1 MNIDEAALK
10 ADPSDSEIMEIAGR
24 WFHTGEN
31 QHRADG
37 YYYRSLGTPTN
48 VRGSD
53 LIAFARALLHRSQ
66 GQEPVA
72 EGFVDQHGKVINASA
87 TIGYLRPC
95 PEDAAN
101 GCKIIPLF
109 THPAPVAVVP
119 AEQAED
125 SAMLDWLEPQQ
136 GVNLVSDD
144 AGKWAV
150 SDSGVQECPPEGG
163 FTTPTAITSFVDPED
178 WKPTIREAIR
188 AAMSN
193 REAGG
198 S

>member
-1 MNIDEAALK
+1 MTHPKLDEAALK

-66 GQEPVA
+66 
-72 EGFVDQHGKVINASA
+72 
-87 TIGYLRPC
+87 
-95 PEDAAN
+95 
-101 GCKIIPLF
+101 
-109 THPAPVAVVP
+109 PVAVVP

-125 SAMLDWLEPQQ
+125 SAMLDWLDKNNARFQMGWRVGIAP
-136 GVNLVSDD
+136 
-144 AGKWAV
+144 AGNASIQSV
-150 SDSGVQECPPEGG
+150 IQLGG
-163 FTTPTAITSFVDPED
+163 QPLTS
-178 WKPTIREAIR
+178 IRAAIR
-188 AAMSN
+188 AAIGRN

-198 S
+198 L

>member
-1 MNIDEAALK
+1 MTPIDEAALK

-53 LIAFARALLHRSQ
+53 LIEFARALLHRSQ
-66 GQEPVA
+66 
-72 EGFVDQHGKVINASA
+72 
-87 TIGYLRPC
+87 
-95 PEDAAN
+95 
-101 GCKIIPLF
+101 
-109 THPAPVAVVP
+109 PVAVVP

-125 SAMLDWLEPQQ
+125 SAMLDWLDKNNARFQMGWRVGIAP
-136 GVNLVSDD
+136 
-144 AGKWAV
+144 AGNAAIQSV
-150 SDSGVQECPPEGG
+150 IQLGG
-163 FTTPTAITSFVDPED
+163 QPLTS
-178 WKPTIREAIR
+178 IRAAIR
-188 AAMSN
+188 AAIGRN

>member
-1 MNIDEAALK
+1 MTPIDEAALK

-53 LIAFARALLHRSQ
+53 LIEFARALLHRSQ
-66 GQEPVA
+66 
-72 EGFVDQHGKVINASA
+72 
-87 TIGYLRPC
+87 
-95 PEDAAN
+95 
-101 GCKIIPLF
+101 
-109 THPAPVAVVP
+109 PVAVVP

-125 SAMLDWLEPQQ
+125 SAMLDWLDSMNRALNDFHGTKYGWKVVLSRHVTRVISERKSH
-136 GVNLVSDD
+136 GCIADIDVDD
-144 AGKWAV
+144 SHAHAPN
-150 SDSGVQECPPEGG
+150 S
-163 FTTPTAITSFVDPED
+163 
-178 WKPTIREAIR
+178 IRAAIR

>member
-1 MNIDEAALK
+1 MTPIDEAALK

-66 GQEPVA
+66 
-72 EGFVDQHGKVINASA
+72 
-87 TIGYLRPC
+87 
-95 PEDAAN
+95 
-101 GCKIIPLF
+101 
-109 THPAPVAVVP
+109 PVAVVQ

-125 SAMLDWLEPQQ
+125 SAMLDWLDKNNARFQMGWRVGIAP
-136 GVNLVSDD
+136 
-144 AGKWAV
+144 AGNASIQSV
-150 SDSGVQECPPEGG
+150 IQLGG
-163 FTTPTAITSFVDPED
+163 QPLTS
-178 WKPTIREAIR
+178 IRAAIR
-188 AAMSN
+188 AAIGRN

>member
-1 MNIDEAALK
+1 MTPIDEAALK

-53 LIAFARALLHRSQ
+53 LIAFARALLQRSQ
-66 GQEPVA
+66 
-72 EGFVDQHGKVINASA
+72 
-87 TIGYLRPC
+87 
-95 PEDAAN
+95 
-101 GCKIIPLF
+101 
-109 THPAPVAVVP
+109 PVAVVP

-125 SAMLDWLEPQQ
+125 LIKTDRAVLVRAAAALSAYLSAMRAED
-136 GVNLVSDD
+136 GDD
-144 AGKWAV
+144 RESLMARIRGADKMAHAAYTELYAV
-150 SDSGVQECPPEGG
+150 LHS
-163 FTTPTAITSFVDPED
+163 TASV
-178 WKPTIREAIR
+178 
-188 AAMSN
+188 SN

>member
-66 GQEPVA
+66 
-72 EGFVDQHGKVINASA
+72 
-87 TIGYLRPC
+87 
-95 PEDAAN
+95 
-101 GCKIIPLF
+101 
-109 THPAPVAVVP
+109 PVAVVP

-125 SAMLDWLEPQQ
+125 SLASHFSPFYLLSNAR
-136 GVNLVSDD
+136 GLLSDD
-144 AGKWAV
+144 WHGKANWAIAARLFAV
-150 SDSGVQECPPEGG
+150 GS
-163 FTTPTAITSFVDPED
+163 TTAKRIC
-178 WKPTIREAIR
+178 REAGIDPDANDMR
-188 AAMSN
+188 KTDAAMSN

>member
-66 GQEPVA
+66 
-72 EGFVDQHGKVINASA
+72 
-87 TIGYLRPC
+87 
-95 PEDAAN
+95 
-101 GCKIIPLF
+101 
-109 THPAPVAVVP
+109 PVAVVQ

-125 SAMLDWLEPQQ
+125 SAMLDWLDKNNARFQMGWRVGIAP
-136 GVNLVSDD
+136 
-144 AGKWAV
+144 AGNASIQSV
-150 SDSGVQECPPEGG
+150 IQLGG
-163 FTTPTAITSFVDPED
+163 QPLTS
-178 WKPTIREAIR
+178 IRAAIR

>member
-1 MNIDEAALK
+1 MTPIDEAALK

-53 LIAFARALLHRSQ
+53 LIEFARALLQRSQ
-66 GQEPVA
+66 
-72 EGFVDQHGKVINASA
+72 
-87 TIGYLRPC
+87 
-95 PEDAAN
+95 
-101 GCKIIPLF
+101 
-109 THPAPVAVVP
+109 PVAVVQ

-125 SAMLDWLEPQQ
+125 SAMLDWLDKNNARFQMGWRVGIAP
-136 GVNLVSDD
+136 
-144 AGKWAV
+144 AGNASIQSV
-150 SDSGVQECPPEGG
+150 IQLGG
-163 FTTPTAITSFVDPED
+163 QPLTS
-178 WKPTIREAIR
+178 IRAAIR
-188 AAMSN
+188 AAIGRN

>member
-53 LIAFARALLHRSQ
+53 LIAFARALLQRSQ
-66 GQEPVA
+66 
-72 EGFVDQHGKVINASA
+72 
-87 TIGYLRPC
+87 
-95 PEDAAN
+95 
-101 GCKIIPLF
+101 
-109 THPAPVAVVP
+109 PVAVVP

-125 SAMLDWLEPQQ
+125 SAMLDWLDKNNARFQMGWRVGIAP
-136 GVNLVSDD
+136 
-144 AGKWAV
+144 AGNASIQSV
-150 SDSGVQECPPEGG
+150 IQLGG
-163 FTTPTAITSFVDPED
+163 QPLTS
-178 WKPTIREAIR
+178 IRAAIR
-188 AAMSN
+188 AAIGRN

>member
-1 MNIDEAALK
+1 MTPIDEAALK

-53 LIAFARALLHRSQ
+53 LIEFARALLHRSQ
-66 GQEPVA
+66 
-72 EGFVDQHGKVINASA
+72 
-87 TIGYLRPC
+87 
-95 PEDAAN
+95 
-101 GCKIIPLF
+101 
-109 THPAPVAVVP
+109 PVAVVP

-125 SAMLDWLEPQQ
+125 SAMLDWLEREHFSLSAIKEPCGDDQFALWWQVTQ
-136 GVNLVSDD
+136 GRKSI
-144 AGKWAV
+144 
-150 SDSGVQECPPEGG
+150 SGHPLASP
-163 FTTPTAITSFVDPED
+163 
-178 WKPTIREAIR
+178 REAIR
-188 AAMSN
+188 AAIGRN

>member
-1 MNIDEAALK
+1 MTPIDEAALK

-31 QHRADG
+31 QHKTDG

-66 GQEPVA
+66 
-72 EGFVDQHGKVINASA
+72 
-87 TIGYLRPC
+87 
-95 PEDAAN
+95 
-101 GCKIIPLF
+101 
-109 THPAPVAVVP
+109 PVAVVP

-125 SAMLDWLEPQQ
+125 SAMLDWLDKNNARFQMGWRVGIAP
-136 GVNLVSDD
+136 
-144 AGKWAV
+144 AGNASIQSV
-150 SDSGVQECPPEGG
+150 IQLGG
-163 FTTPTAITSFVDPED
+163 QPLTS
-178 WKPTIREAIR
+178 IRAAIR
-188 AAMSN
+188 AAIGRN

-198 S
+198 L

>member
-1 MNIDEAALK
+1 MTPIDEASLK

-53 LIAFARALLHRSQ
+53 LIEFARALLHRSQ
-66 GQEPVA
+66 
-72 EGFVDQHGKVINASA
+72 
-87 TIGYLRPC
+87 
-95 PEDAAN
+95 
-101 GCKIIPLF
+101 
-109 THPAPVAVVP
+109 PVAVVP

-125 SAMLDWLEPQQ
+125 SAMLDWLEK
-136 GVNLVSDD
+136 NLFER
-144 AGKWAV
+144 KW
-150 SDSGVQECPPEGG
+150 GG
-163 FTTPTAITSFVDPED
+163 TIGAPSEFYVRGDFRHTTQKMRGETL
-178 WKPTIREAIR
+178 REAIR

>member
-1 MNIDEAALK
+1 MTPIDEAALK

-53 LIAFARALLHRSQ
+53 LIEFARALLHRSQ
-66 GQEPVA
+66 
-72 EGFVDQHGKVINASA
+72 
-87 TIGYLRPC
+87 
-95 PEDAAN
+95 
-101 GCKIIPLF
+101 
-109 THPAPVAVVP
+109 PVAVVQ

-125 SAMLDWLEPQQ
+125 SAMLDWLERHFTVIR
-136 GVNLVSDD
+136 GVFVN
-144 AGKWAV
+144 GKHEVAPLNI
-150 SDSGVQECPPEGG
+150 DCG
-163 FTTPTAITSFVDPED
+163 ED
-178 WKPTIREAIR
+178 TMKDNTGKVRAAIR
-188 AAMSN
+188 AAIGRN

>member
-1 MNIDEAALK
+1 MTPIDEAALK

-53 LIAFARALLHRSQ
+53 LIEFARALLNRSQ
-66 GQEPVA
+66 SEAPGIARAQQVLREMHEVNKGQQVA
-72 EGFVDQHGKVINASA
+72 DPF
-87 TIGYLRPC
+87 LF
-95 PEDAAN
+95 AA
-101 GCKIIPLF
+101 LALD
-109 THPAPVAVVP
+109 TVVP
-119 AEQAED
+119 AEQPQTAFCPACFAEVKLSEVD
-125 SAMLDWLEPQQ
+125 AVTKDAMRWRAWKAQPLWRLNKFGGKWRITTSDAVLTEWLETA
-136 GVNLVSDD
+136 D
-144 AGKWAV
+144 A
-150 SDSGVQECPPEGG
+150 
-163 FTTPTAITSFVDPED
+163 AIDA
-178 WKPTIREAIR
+178 AI
-188 AAMSN
+188 SN

>member
-1 MNIDEAALK
+1 MTPIDEAALK

-53 LIAFARALLHRSQ
+53 LIEFARALLHRSQ
-66 GQEPVA
+66 
-72 EGFVDQHGKVINASA
+72 
-87 TIGYLRPC
+87 
-95 PEDAAN
+95 
-101 GCKIIPLF
+101 
-109 THPAPVAVVP
+109 PVAVVP

-125 SAMLDWLEPQQ
+125 SAMLDWLDKNNARFQMGWRVGIAP
-136 GVNLVSDD
+136 
-144 AGKWAV
+144 AGNASIQSV
-150 SDSGVQECPPEGG
+150 IQLGG
-163 FTTPTAITSFVDPED
+163 QPLTS
-178 WKPTIREAIR
+178 IRAAIR
-188 AAMSN
+188 AAIGRN

>member
-1 MNIDEAALK
+1 MTPIDEAALK
-10 ADPSDSEIMEIAGR
+10 AGISDSEIMEIAGR

-53 LIAFARALLHRSQ
+53 LIEFARALLHRSQ
-66 GQEPVA
+66 
-72 EGFVDQHGKVINASA
+72 
-87 TIGYLRPC
+87 
-95 PEDAAN
+95 
-101 GCKIIPLF
+101 
-109 THPAPVAVVP
+109 PVAVVP

-125 SAMLDWLEPQQ
+125 SAMLDWLDKNNARFQMGWRVGIAP
-136 GVNLVSDD
+136 
-144 AGKWAV
+144 AGNASIQSV
-150 SDSGVQECPPEGG
+150 IQLGG
-163 FTTPTAITSFVDPED
+163 QPLTS
-178 WKPTIREAIR
+178 IRAAIR
-188 AAMSN
+188 AAIGRN

>member
-1 MNIDEAALK
+1 MTPIDEAALK

-125 SAMLDWLEPQQ
+125 SAMLDWLDKNNARFQMGWRVGIAP
-136 GVNLVSDD
+136 
-144 AGKWAV
+144 AGNASIQSV
-150 SDSGVQECPPEGG
+150 IQLGG
-163 FTTPTAITSFVDPED
+163 QPLTS
-178 WKPTIREAIR
+178 IRAAIR
-188 AAMSN
+188 AAIGRN

>member
-1 MNIDEAALK
+1 MTHPKLDEAALK

-66 GQEPVA
+66 
-72 EGFVDQHGKVINASA
+72 
-87 TIGYLRPC
+87 
-95 PEDAAN
+95 
-101 GCKIIPLF
+101 
-109 THPAPVAVVP
+109 PVAVVP

-125 SAMLDWLEPQQ
+125 SAMLDWLDKNNARFQMGWRVGIAP
-136 GVNLVSDD
+136 
-144 AGKWAV
+144 AGNASIQSV
-150 SDSGVQECPPEGG
+150 IQLGG
-163 FTTPTAITSFVDPED
+163 QPLTS
-178 WKPTIREAIR
+178 IRAAIR
-188 AAMSN
+188 AAIGRN

>member
-1 MNIDEAALK
+1 MTPIDEAALK

-66 GQEPVA
+66 DHIADAGEKVDPSAQGPAELFLQLHGDCQEHELTEPVDYTNDEVTWCWHRIHESDVRYVRA
-72 EGFVDQHGKVINASA
+72 D
-87 TIGYLRPC
+87 T
-95 PEDAAN
+95 DM
-101 GCKIIPLF
+101 
-109 THPAPVAVVP
+109 
-119 AEQAED
+119 QAEID
-125 SAMLDWLEPQQ
+125 RMSDALREIGDFAHDRSTGPAVPDALWEVRSMAYSAES
-136 GVNLVSDD
+136 N
-144 AGKWAV
+144 
-150 SDSGVQECPPEGG
+150 
-163 FTTPTAITSFVDPED
+163 ITSPQHQVKKGE
-178 WKPTIREAIR
+178 
-188 AAMSN
+188 S
-193 REAGG
+193 

>member
-1 MNIDEAALK
+1 MTPIDEAALK

-53 LIAFARALLHRSQ
+53 LIEFARALLHRSQ
-66 GQEPVA
+66 
-72 EGFVDQHGKVINASA
+72 
-87 TIGYLRPC
+87 
-95 PEDAAN
+95 
-101 GCKIIPLF
+101 
-109 THPAPVAVVP
+109 PVAVVP

-125 SAMLDWLEPQQ
+125 SAMRK
-136 GVNLVSDD
+136 D
-144 AGKWAV
+144 AMRWQYVKGIARHKSSWRGRTWTFDLA
-150 SDSGVQECPPEGG
+150 SDSANLDAA
-163 FTTPTAITSFVDPED
+163 TDAAIA
-178 WKPTIREAIR
+178 AIGR
-188 AAMSN
+188 N

>member
-1 MNIDEAALK
+1 MTPIDEAALK
-10 ADPSDSEIMEIAGR
+10 AGISDSEIMEIADR
-24 WFHTGEN
+24 WFCTGEN
-31 QHRADG
+31 QHKTDG

-53 LIAFARALLHRSQ
+53 LIEFARALLHRSQ
-66 GQEPVA
+66 
-72 EGFVDQHGKVINASA
+72 
-87 TIGYLRPC
+87 
-95 PEDAAN
+95 
-101 GCKIIPLF
+101 
-109 THPAPVAVVP
+109 PVAVVP

>member
-1 MNIDEAALK
+1 MTPIDEAALK

-66 GQEPVA
+66 
-72 EGFVDQHGKVINASA
+72 
-87 TIGYLRPC
+87 
-95 PEDAAN
+95 
-101 GCKIIPLF
+101 
-109 THPAPVAVVP
+109 PVAVVP

-125 SAMLDWLEPQQ
+125 SAMLDWLDKNNARFQMGWRVGIAP
-136 GVNLVSDD
+136 
-144 AGKWAV
+144 AGNASIQSV
-150 SDSGVQECPPEGG
+150 IQLGG
-163 FTTPTAITSFVDPED
+163 QPLTS
-178 WKPTIREAIR
+178 IRAAIR
-188 AAMSN
+188 AAIGRN